1 LVGATGPKSGKSP
14 GVCGVYPEYL
24 HYAGP
29 EAMRLLVELFAQVWK
44 SEIVPDDWHQGII
57 VPIYKGKGSR
67 SDCKNYRGITLLSV
81 PGKVFA
87 HVILACIKPALLACR
102 RPEQSGFTP
111 NRSTADR
118 ILTLTSLA
126 QHRQE
131 FGRPTYSAYVDLRA
145 AFDSLSRPA
154 LWLLLAR
161 CGIPQKL
168 ISLIRSLY
176 SESTSCVRIGNRLSP
191 WFHIDSG
198 VRQGCVIAPDSL
210 VAGMDWLLE
219 RSVGRGMNGTTFGQY
234 SFTDLDYA
242 DDVSLL
248 SETLELLVP
257 VLESF

>member
-1 LVGATGPKSGKSP
+1 VDESISIAPPTLLEVYAAIKKIKYGKSP
-14 GVCGVYPEYL
+14 GVCRVYPEYL

-29 EAMRLLVELFAQVWK
+29 EAIRLLVELFAQVWE
-44 SEIVPDDWHQGII
+44 SEIIPDDWRQGII
-57 VPIYKGKGSR
+57 VPIYKAKGSR

-87 HVILACIKPALLACR
+87 HVILACIKIALLACR

-126 QHRQE
+126 QRRQE

-176 SESTSCVRIGNRLSP
+176 SESTICVRVGNRLSP

-198 VRQGCVIAPDSL
+198 VRQGCVIAPDSF
-210 VAGMDWLLE
+210 VTGIDSSISDKRNTSSA
-219 RSVGRGMNGTTFGQY
+219 
-234 SFTDLDYA
+234 
-242 DDVSLL
+242 
-248 SETLELLVP
+248 
-257 VLESF
+257 